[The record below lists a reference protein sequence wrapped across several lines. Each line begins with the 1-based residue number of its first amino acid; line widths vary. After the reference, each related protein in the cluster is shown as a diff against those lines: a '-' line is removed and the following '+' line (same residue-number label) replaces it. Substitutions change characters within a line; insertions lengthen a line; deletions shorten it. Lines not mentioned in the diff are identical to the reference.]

1 MRGYRRA
8 ITAEI
13 KSSVNSRN
21 KGKRGE
27 QELCRL
33 LNDWFE
39 KTDQRYNA
47 TRNLDQTRAGGHDV
61 EVRYRGMARRELATL
76 KAVFEV
82 KLVKVATAA
91 TIDGFWD
98 QAQEQAARVGKKPIL
113 AYRANRQPWRFRV
126 MATDLLALDS
136 DDDEQ
141 LGREWV
147 ELPEGAFLPLMNR
160 FMN

>member
-1 MRGYRRA
+1 M
-8 ITAEI
+8 
-13 KSSVNSRN
+13 KSKKIGKLRVE

-27 QELCRL
+27 REICQL

-47 TRNLDQTRAGGHDV
+47 TRNLEQSRCGGFDVGVWLTDIMWPSGSRETRLV
-61 EVRYRGMARRELATL
+61 T
-76 KAVFEV
+76 VFEV

-91 TIDGFWD
+91 IIDGFWD

-126 MATDLLALDS
+126 VATDLLALDS
-136 DDDEQ
+136 DDDE
-141 LGREWV
+141 LLDREWV